1 MIPIPADIWM
11 PIVVALVTTVLISP
25 IVGLYIKPRIEAR
38 QQRLIR
44 DRQQIDE
51 VIFKFQK
58 ISLSMAALIDDN
70 RGTKSPS
77 TRERHNKIMLNQ
89 AYDSTYDLMDIL
101 SRLSPRYV
109 KKHMDH
115 IGKTLLFLGSLLAG
129 IDSTRSS
136 REMSV
141 SINDVKT
148 MAGELEKFDAYFMA
162 NISFKDSQEKW
173 FRRIFWKIFIRKST
187 KQNIDS
193 VLQNYNL
200 QIAKKDA
207 AA

>member
-1 MIPIPADIWM
+1 
-11 PIVVALVTTVLISP
+11 
-25 IVGLYIKPRIEAR
+25 
-38 QQRLIR
+38 
-44 DRQQIDE
+44 
-51 VIFKFQK
+51 
-58 ISLSMAALIDDN
+58 
-70 RGTKSPS
+70 
-77 TRERHNKIMLNQ
+77 
-89 AYDSTYDLMDIL
+89 
-101 SRLSPRYV
+101 
-109 KKHMDH
+109 MDH